1 MTALGNASAAS
12 PDAVALIVVGICVL
26 GLALVLVAAKAIF
39 AHRDEP
45 AERLDRLLRT
55 LLDRTHSGSR
65 QHRQIR

>member
-1 MTALGNASAAS
+1 MTALGDPSAVS
-12 PDAVALIVVGICVL
+12 PDAVVLIVVGICIL

-55 LLDRTHSGSR
+55 ILGRARADSR
-65 QHRQIR
+65 HPRQLR